1 MINKLII
8 DGANVELT
16 DKSQVPYSYTF
27 AQANTHI
34 VRYGIDNTDEICAYA
49 FQNCTELSYISFPEE
64 IKNIKRGAFKG
75 CTSLE
80 RIPLSTAIQ
89 YIGKEV
95 FDGCASLKEVSF
107 EHEVP
112 PTTYCTFPS
121 QTILYV
127 PDGCKYEEI
136 AYEKMNL
143 DGNTEYFT
151 QNAYSHKYEKIY
163 DVTFADADGTYFRNR
178 WDELGDNDH
187 VVENKNRFPVTN
199 IAMESNVSIKPGETI
214 NLSYVLSPENVT
226 NTQLYWY
233 STFDGFTVDTD
244 TGVAGMVKVH
254 ATSDESRVGSSG
266 RITAYAESGVSYSST
281 FYLRA

>member
-8 DGANVELT
+8 DGENVELT

-27 AQANTHI
+27 AQANTHV
-34 VRYGIDNTDEICAYA
+34 VRYGIDNTDEICACA
-49 FQNCTELSYISFPEE
+49 FKDCTDLSYISFPDE

-80 RIPLSTAIQ
+80 RVPLSKNIQ

-95 FDGCASLKEVSF
+95 FDGCTSLHEVSF
-107 EHEVP
+107 EHELP

-121 QTILYV
+121 QTTLYV

-151 QNAYSHKYEKIY
+151 QNPYSHKYEKVY
-163 DVTFADADGTYFRNR
+163 DVTFATSEGTYFYNR
-178 WDELGDNDH
+178 WDKLADDEH
-187 VVENKNRFPVTN
+187 VVEQKNRYPVTN
-199 IAMESNVSIKPGETI
+199 IVMESVVSVHPGETF
-214 NLSYVLSPENVT
+214 NLSYTLSPDNVT

-233 STFDGFTVDTD
+233 STFDGFTIDTD
-244 TGVAGMVKVH
+244 TGVEGMVKVK
-254 ATSDESRVGSSG
+254 ATSDTSRVGSSG
-266 RITAYAESGVSYSST
+266 KITAYAESGVSYSST
-281 FYLRA
+281 FYLR